1 MAVPTFTQIE
11 AYDAVAVS
19 TTPATVPGATG
30 SFTSAISANA
40 TLVVVINQN
49 TANVRTY
56 TVEDDTTGSYTA
68 MTTGPQGTNSNRK
81 AWIYYRTAVGAG
93 TVNIRITSSG
103 SETLNVRCYE
113 LSECSYDNASS
124 RVGVS
129 TDVDATFGYP
139 CSADAASIDTQADC
153 ALIAAITLTAAGAG
167 LAAGSGWSNGAGS
180 TTSYYSQSKTSAG
193 ALTNDQAY
201 IAESGTDR
209 NYASAVI
216 SFYVPSAGGGAGP
229 LIKGSLLTGLINGGR
244 LVA

>member
-1 MAVPTFTQIE
+1 MAAPTFTQVE
-11 AYDAVAVS
+11 AYDLVAVS
-19 TTPATVPGATG
+19 TTPTTVPGATG

-40 TLVVVINQN
+40 TIVVVINQT

-81 AWIYYRTAVGAG
+81 AWIYYRTGVGAG
-93 TVNIRITSSG
+93 TVNIRITCSG
-103 SETLNVRCYE
+103 SENLNVRCYE

-129 TDVDATFGYP
+129 TDVTASGYP
-139 CSADAASIDTQADC
+139 CSADSASIDTQADC
-153 ALIAAITLTAAGAG
+153 ALIATLSLTAAGGGLTAG
-167 LAAGSGWSNGAGS
+167 TGWSNGAGDGAN
-180 TTSYYSQSKTSAG
+180 YYSQSKTSTS
-193 ALTNDQAY
+193 ALTDDQAY
-201 IAESGTDR
+201 VAESGTNR

-229 LIKGSLLTGLINGGR
+229 LIKGSLLTGLVNGGR